1 MSARLFEKFSP
12 IMFLLS
18 WSSGAIVVKLGLQDA
33 SVCSFL
39 AMRNMGAFALFTLV
53 CWGRFGRV
61 GRALFAELSRPV
73 LGRIIWSGLALQ
85 VAYQSFFFL
94 ALDAGLSPGLLAIV
108 LGLQPML
115 MPVIARDALGWRGYS
130 VLLLGFAGLV
140 VVIWGSKDMQGLS
153 VSGLMLAMIS
163 VLAMSYGTTL
173 QSRST
178 VSPLI
183 AAWVQSALAS
193 VVFFVVATFEGW
205 RIEFTGDLVASLI
218 WMTVV
223 VSVGST
229 LLLLHLLSSGDA
241 GRVGVLFYLV
251 PVLTFGLDIL
261 IFGAETSLLGF
272 VGCATVAV
280 SVFLFR
286 RLRQPTVSPSPST
299 PTR

>member
-33 SVCSFL
+33 SVWSFL
-39 AMRNMGAFALFTLV
+39 AMRNMGAFALFTAV
-53 CWGRFGRV
+53 CRVCFGRLEPT
-61 GRALFAELSRPV
+61 LFAEVTGPA
-73 LGRIIWSGLALQ
+73 LGRVIWSGLALQ

-115 MPVIARDALGWRGYS
+115 MPVIAREALGWRGYS
-130 VLLLGFAGLV
+130 VLILGFAGLIA
-140 VVIWGSKDMQGLS
+140 VIWGSRDMQGIS
-153 VSGLMLAMIS
+153 AGGLMLAMIS

-183 AAWVQSALAS
+183 TAWVQSALAS

-205 RIEFTGDLVASLI
+205 KFEFSGEFVACLI
-218 WMTVV
+218 WMTGV

-261 IFGAETSLLGF
+261 IFGAQISLPGF
-272 VGCATVAV
+272 VGCITVAV

-286 RLRQPTVSPSPST
+286 RLR
-299 PTR
+299 